1 MALYRIGSNQK
12 AEYQAARNVAAK
24 ELEELLSSQKKTEQ
38 RIAQLRQTIA
48 SLDALA
54 GRKIVAGES
63 LGLTDAIRSIFK
75 ALPEGSTL
83 PAIGVKSR
91 LIEMGFVESQYSN
104 FMSSIHVVLN
114 RLEESKEI
122 RRRLDGNGLSFEAVP
137 KDYLKD
143 L

>member
-1 MALYRIGSNQK
+1 MVDQD
-12 AEYQAARNVAAK
+12 YQRARNAAAK
-24 ELEELLSSQKKTEQ
+24 ELAELLAAQKKTEQ
-38 RIAQLRQTIA
+38 RILQLRTTVA
-48 SLDALA
+48 ALDALA
-54 GRKIVAGES
+54 GKRIIGVDA

-75 ALPEGSTL
+75 ALPERSTL

-91 LIEMGFVESQYSN
+91 LIDMGFVEGQYSN

-137 KDYLKD
+137 KDFLEG